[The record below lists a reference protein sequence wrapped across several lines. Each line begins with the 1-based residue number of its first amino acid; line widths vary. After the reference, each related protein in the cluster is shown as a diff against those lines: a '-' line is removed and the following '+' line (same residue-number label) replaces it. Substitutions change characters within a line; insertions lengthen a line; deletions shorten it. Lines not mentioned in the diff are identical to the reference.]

1 MEEAK
6 LKLMIKIKEDGEI
19 TVHDKDGGDV
29 IEATLKEVLDSM
41 NGLTVKSTP
50 VLYYH
55 SNPGWVFVNGRWYYI
70 K

>member
-1 MEEAK
+1 MEGAK

-19 TVHDKDGGDV
+19 TVHDKDGNAV
-29 IEATLKEVLDSM
+29 KEVTPREVADMMS
-41 NGLTVKSTP
+41 GLAITSTSL
-50 VLYYH
+50 VYYH